1 MGPKGYRIC
10 WLGNDEDRMR
20 RLFDDGH
27 RNLGELFFL
36 PYPGAERTELKEVHP
51 SLFLIDTEGLDG
63 HRKELLRWIVASRE
77 VSPRGRVLLML
88 HNGSNR
94 FVSDALSSG
103 TDWVFDKTDHETAMR
118 FCIRTAIMQH
128 KAEREVFQSRRE
140 GLRKNVFEDMIGRT
154 TVMKDLARLIRKCS
168 PSQANVLIRGESG
181 TGKELVAGAIHRQ
194 SGRKGNL
201 VIVNCAALLDNLHQS
216 ELFGHEKGA
225 FTDAKVRR
233 VGYFEAA
240 RDGTLFLDEI
250 GDISASTQTALL
262 RVIEGK
268 EFFRVGGTEPI
279 RVNVRVVSATN
290 RNLEGRVQRGEFRED
305 LYYRLNGFCL
315 TVPPLRDK
323 KEDIPLLAESFL
335 SRCALR
341 ERKRVMGFTP
351 EAMDLLCC
359 YHWPGNVREMEN
371 EIQRVVIHAEQ
382 ERLISSDL
390 LSPSINVMKT
400 LIPATASAKG
410 SLKTRTQQVEAFFIK
425 EALKMHYGNRT
436 RAAEHLG
443 ISREGL
449 HKKMARYHIR

>member
-1 MGPKGYRIC
+1 
-10 WLGNDEDRMR
+10 
-20 RLFDDGH
+20 
-27 RNLGELFFL
+27 
-36 PYPGAERTELKEVHP
+36 
-51 SLFLIDTEGLDG
+51 
-63 HRKELLRWIVASRE
+63 
-77 VSPRGRVLLML
+77 
-88 HNGSNR
+88 
-94 FVSDALSSG
+94 
-103 TDWVFDKTDHETAMR
+103 
-118 FCIRTAIMQH
+118 MQH
-128 KAEREVFQSRRE
+128 KAEKQVLQSRRE
-140 GLRKNVFEDMIGRT
+140 GLRKNVFEEMIGRT
-154 TVMKDLARLIRKCS
+154 AVMKDLATLIHKCA

-194 SGRKGNL
+194 SGRRGNL
-201 VIVNCAALLDNLHQS
+201 VIVNCAALLDSLHQS

-225 FTDAKVRR
+225 FTDAKARR

-315 TVPPLRDK
+315 TVPPLRDR

-335 SRCALR
+335 GRCALR

-351 EAMDLLCC
+351 EAIDLLCC

-371 EIQRVVIHAEQ
+371 EIQRVVIHAEH

-390 LSPSINVMKT
+390 LSPSINAVKT
-400 LIPATASAKG
+400 LIPDAASAKG

>member
-1 MGPKGYRIC
+1 MHRL
-10 WLGNDEDRMR
+10 LGDV
-20 RLFDDGH
+20 H
-27 RNLGELFFL
+27 RNLGDLFFL

-63 HRKELLRWIVASRE
+63 HRKELLRWIVTSRE
-77 VSPRGRVLLML
+77 VSPQGRVLLML

-94 FVSDALSSG
+94 FLSEALSSG
-103 TDWVFDKTDHETAMR
+103 TDWVFDKIDHEPALR

-128 KAEREVFQSRRE
+128 KAEKEVFQSRRE

-154 TVMKDLARLIRKCS
+154 TVMKDLAKLIHKCA

-181 TGKELVAGAIHRQ
+181 TGKELVAGAIHRR
-194 SGRKGNL
+194 SGRTGSL

-233 VGYFEAA
+233 IGYFEAA

-315 TVPPLRDK
+315 TVPPLRDR

-371 EIQRVVIHAEQ
+371 EIQRVVIHADQ

-390 LSPSINVMKT
+390 LSPSINFMKT
-400 LIPATASAKG
+400 LVPIAASAKG

-425 EALKMHYGNRT
+425 EALKRHYGNRT